1 MRRYFGTDGVRGVAN
16 ADLSPELAM
25 QLAQAFIHTLPD
37 SLNNPPVVYIGKDTR
52 RSGDMLEAAMV
63 AGFTSL
69 GCEVRLLGVVP
80 TPAVA
85 WLIRHSDAVGG
96 VMISASHNP
105 APDNGLK
112 FFNSQGEKLSDAE
125 EQTIEAHLDTLRQIP
140 RPIGAGVGRSVICS
154 RTELR
159 PYLEALKASLPV
171 SLEGIRVLLDTA
183 HGALSFLAPE
193 LLQELGV
200 DLTVL
205 NCHPDG
211 MNINAGCGSTHLE
224 TLQQAITQGS
234 WDVGIAFDGDGD
246 RCLAVS
252 PEGQAIDGDK
262 ILYFCARYL
271 PEMAEEPAVVATVMS
286 NLGFE
291 KALADI
297 GKQLIRTAVGDR
309 YVLEMM
315 HKQRLSLGGEQS
327 GHVIFLKH
335 QVTGDGLLTAL
346 QLLSAWKLS
355 GQDWSSLLT
364 QVPSYPQRLENIP
377 VSATAHQS
385 WQDNPVL
392 KAAIAECE
400 AEIQGEGRILVRA
413 SGTEPKIRVMVEG
426 AQLEQVETILTRLVS
441 VVEKELGTGIS

>member
-1 MRRYFGTDGVRGVAN
+1 MRNYFGTDGVRGLAN

-37 SLNNPPVVYIGKDTR
+37 PVTVPLVYLGKDTR

-69 GCEVRLLGVVP
+69 GCDVRLLGVVP

-85 WLIRHSDAVGG
+85 WLIHHSDAVGG

-112 FFNSQGEKLSDAE
+112 FFNSQGEKLSDARE
-125 EQTIEAHLDTLRQIP
+125 RAIEDQLETLSSLQAG
-140 RPIGAGVGRSVICS
+140 RPTGAGVGRSIAC
-154 RTELR
+154 TPAELS
-159 PYLEALKASLPV
+159 PYLEALKATLPV
-171 SLEGIRVLLDTA
+171 SLQGVRVLLDTA
-183 HGALSFLAPE
+183 HGAMSFMAP
-193 LLQELGV
+193 QFFCELGMEV
-200 DLTVL
+200 TVL
-205 NCHPDG
+205 NHSPDG

-224 TLQQAITQGS
+224 VLQQAIQAGGY
-234 WDVGIAFDGDGD
+234 DLGIAFDGDGD

-252 PEGQAIDGDK
+252 PQGQEIDGDK
-262 ILYFCARYL
+262 ILYLCARYL

-291 KALADI
+291 MALAGI
-297 GKQLIRTAVGDR
+297 GKQLLRAAVGDR

-315 HKQRLSLGGEQS
+315 RAQGRLLGGEQS

-355 GQDWSSLLT
+355 AQDWPELLA
-364 QVPSYPQRLENIP
+364 QVPRFPQLLKNIT
-377 VSATAHQS
+377 VSAAAHKS
-385 WQDNPVL
+385 WQDNAAL
-392 KAAIAECE
+392 KAAIAACE
-400 AEIQGEGRILVRA
+400 AEMQGEGRILVRA
-413 SGTEPKIRVMVEG
+413 SGTEPKIRVMAEG
-426 AQLEQVETILTRLVS
+426 RHAEQVEAVVARLVS
-441 VVEKELGTGIS
+441 VVEKELL